1 MAISRVVL
9 FLVGYAIAS
18 ASPIYTVVDVGGTS
32 AYSVNDSGAV
42 AGVLLSNGQ
51 QTGFLGSQTGSQFY
65 SPEPFGSESVASGI
79 NNSGQVAETI
89 LGNGGTHG
97 VVWTNGIMR
106 DLGNGTSASGINDAG
121 RVAGGDG
128 QAFVSG
134 PSGLQNL
141 GVLPDGDWSTGTA
154 INGQG
159 AVTGYSD
166 IGNGR
171 FEAFLWIPGG
181 ALMPL
186 GTLGGGDSYGTGI
199 NARNEVA
206 GYGTTRSGY
215 THAFGGTPGDLQDL
229 GTLGGTSSY
238 AYDINDSGVIVG
250 ASYVENGETH
260 AFAYLNGVMVDLN
273 TLIPGG
279 SGWDLLSAFGINDRG
294 QIAGEGRFDGQLQ
307 AFRLDP
313 ASFAATSRLTIAAVV
328 VPEPATPGLMVVGV
342 LALAWLRRRLPVT
355 RNSRLQI

>member
-1 MAISRVVL
+1 MAVFRVVL
-9 FLVGYAIAS
+9 FLAGCAIAS
-18 ASPIYTVVDVGGTS
+18 ASPIYTVVDLGGTS
-32 AYSVNDSGAV
+32 GYSVNNSGSVVGA
-42 AGVLLSNGQ
+42 LLLNGQ
-51 QTGFLGSQTGSQFY
+51 QTGFLGSQTGLQFY
-65 SPEPFGSESVASGI
+65 SPEPFGSESIASGI
-79 NNSGQVAETI
+79 NNSGQVAGTI

-97 VVWTNGIMR
+97 VVWTNGVMH
-106 DLGNGTSASGINDAG
+106 DLGKGTSASGINDVG
-121 RVAGGDG
+121 WIAGGDG

-141 GVLPDGDWSTGTA
+141 GVLPGGDWSTGAA
-154 INGQG
+154 INNQG
-159 AVTGYSD
+159 AVTGYGD

-171 FEAFLWIPGG
+171 FEAFLWVPGD

-199 NARNEVA
+199 NAWNEVA

-215 THAFGGTPGDLQDL
+215 THAFAGTPGDLQDL

-238 AYDINDSGVIVG
+238 AYDISDSGVVVG
-250 ASYVENGETH
+250 ASYVANGDETH

-273 TLIPGG
+273 ALIPSG

-313 ASFAATSRLTIAAVV
+313 ASFAATSRLTIESVV
-328 VPEPATPGLMVVGV
+328 VPEPASPGLLGVGL
-342 LALAWLRRRLPVT
+342 LALAWLRRRSRVA
-355 RNSRLQI
+355 RSSRL